1 MPKAGISRKTKN
13 KGWETDFG
21 GGNIKV
27 TPAISAHLLFAFCVV
42 SRETFNFISLSVFLS
57 FQHFFLFCRCA
68 PRLIAFVVCLKL
80 TINLPAS
87 APQTFRPAPHRIQF
101 SLGKSVKKSK
111 PNQVE

>member
-1 MPKAGISRKTKN
+1 VGNGFRRGK
-13 KGWETDFG
+13 
-21 GGNIKV
+21 NIKV

-87 APQTFRPAPHRIQF
+87 APADFSPRTAPHPIFPRKISQEKQA
-101 SLGKSVKKSK
+101 KSS
-111 PNQVE
+111 

>member
-87 APQTFRPAPHRIQF
+87 APADFSPRTAPHPIFPRKISQEKQA
-101 SLGKSVKKSK
+101 KSS
-111 PNQVE
+111 